1 MMNHDHRL
9 LYYLELGGL
18 AAHKVI
24 EPGKGGFEQLTLA
37 TVLVKVGQALAD
49 VPYILRTV
57 RLGDETHVQHHT
69 AAHAARQ
76 VAVGLLD
83 AVIPFITL
91 SLRVVS
97 KLGHEVH
104 RGAKIALYF
113 QSPVYYI

>member
-1 MMNHDHRL
+1 ML
-9 LYYLELGGL
+9 TISPS
-18 AAHKVI
+18 AFVASVVI
-24 EPGKGGFEQLTLA
+24 
-37 TVLVKVGQALAD
+37 V
-49 VPYILRTV
+49 
-57 RLGDETHVQHHT
+57 
-69 AAHAARQ
+69 RQ

-83 AVIPFITL
+83 AVITFITL